1 MIEDKIEKI
10 NKLINFEHGA
20 TGILEIFPE
29 KTEFT
34 ITFLLGKY
42 YCTPPAQKYEID
54 IKNNFKI
61 SINLSETSILA
72 YSAVDSL
79 GYNYGN
85 LHLFWKNLENEIKNL
100 YIENKL
106 NF

>member
-1 MIEDKIEKI
+1 MLEDKIEKI
-10 NKLINFEHGA
+10 NKLIHFEHGA

-42 YCTPPAQKYEID
+42 YCTPPAQKYEKVEIND
-54 IKNNFKI
+54 LKI
-61 SINLSETSILA
+61 SINLPETSILA

-85 LHLFWKNLENEIKNL
+85 LDLFWKNLENEIKNL
-100 YIENKL
+100 YIENKI
-106 NF
+106 N